1 MGVSF
6 QTKIPQSQGKLVRKE
21 RKNMDQTFF
30 IKLETEVFNAKKV
43 DGVLITS
50 PANMRKCSG
59 FRGEGIIY
67 VSKELKLVFT
77 DSRYVEAAKEE
88 CPEFEILLLKESLYE
103 TFISQIV
110 GRAGQERAAN
120 FSIGF
125 EDEWMTV
132 RDERTI
138 RALLKKYD
146 IPGMKLV
153 PLHKSLDRLRQIKSG
168 HEIQEI
174 ERAEHIGDEAFEM
187 IVRDLAKMRESRCFL
202 TEKQVAARL
211 EFFMRESGAEGTS
224 FDTIAASGI
233 HSSMPHAIPT
243 DRVLAEGDF
252 LTMDFGCRVN
262 GYCSDM
268 TRTVVIGHAG
278 ERQKEVYDI
287 VLRAQL
293 AAIKAVRPGVKCC
306 EIDRVARSVIEEAGY
321 GEQFGHALGHS
332 VGLMIHETP
341 CFSKK
346 DQTILEPGMV
356 ITVEPGIYME
366 GDFGVRIED
375 VVVITEDG
383 CRNITRSP
391 KALIE
396 M

>member
-1 MGVSF
+1 MN
-6 QTKIPQSQGKLVRKE
+6 QS
-21 RKNMDQTFF
+21 FF
-30 IKLETEVFNAKKV
+30 IKLETEVLDAKKM
-43 DGVLITS
+43 DGVLVTS

-59 FRGEGIIY
+59 FRGEGLVY

-77 DSRYVEAAKEE
+77 DSRYVEAAREE
-88 CPEFEILLLKESLYE
+88 CPEFEILLMEESLYE
-103 TFISQIV
+103 SFVSQIV
-110 GRAGQERAAN
+110 RRAGKERAARSA
-120 FSIGF
+120 FGF

-132 RDERTI
+132 RDARTI

-146 IPGMKLV
+146 IPGMKMV
-153 PLHKSLDRLRQIKSG
+153 PLHKSLDRLRQIKTG
-168 HEIQEI
+168 REIQEI
-174 ERAEHIGDEAFEM
+174 EKAEHIGDEAFGR
-187 IVRDLAKMRESRCFL
+187 IVRDLAKMRGSGCYL

-211 EFFMRESGAEGTS
+211 EFYMRELGAEGTS
-224 FDTIAASGI
+224 FDTIAAGGI

-268 TRTVVIGHAG
+268 TRTVVIGRAG
-278 ERQKEVYDI
+278 EKQKEVYDI

-293 AAIKAVRPGVKCC
+293 AGISAVRPGVKCC
-306 EIDRVARSVIEEAGY
+306 EIDHAARSVIAAAGY

-346 DQTILEPGMV
+346 DETVLEPGMV

-375 VVVITEDG
+375 VVVVTEDG
-383 CRNITRSP
+383 CRNITQSP
-391 KALIE
+391 KRLMEI
-396 M
+396 

>member
-1 MGVSF
+1 MKSMN
-6 QTKIPQSQGKLVRKE
+6 KS
-21 RKNMDQTFF
+21 FF
-30 IKLETEVFNAKKV
+30 IKLQTEVLEAKKT
-43 DGVLITS
+43 DGVLVTS

-59 FRGEGIIY
+59 FRGEGIVY

-77 DSRYVEAAKEE
+77 DSRYVEAAREE
-88 CPEFEILLLKESLYE
+88 CPEFEILLMEESLYE
-103 TFISQIV
+103 SFVSQIIR
-110 GRAGQERAAN
+110 RAGKERAAQSA
-120 FSIGF
+120 FGF

-132 RDERTI
+132 RDARTI

-146 IPGMKLV
+146 IPGMKMV
-153 PLHKSLDRLRQIKSG
+153 PLHKSLDRLRQIKTG
-168 HEIQEI
+168 CEIQEI
-174 ERAEHIGDEAFEM
+174 EKAERIGDEAFGR
-187 IVRDLAKMRESRCFL
+187 IVRDLAKMRGSGCYL

-211 EFFMRESGAEGTS
+211 EFYMRELGADGTS

-268 TRTVVIGHAG
+268 TRTVVIGCAG

-287 VLRAQL
+287 VLRAQV
-293 AAIKAVRPGVKCC
+293 AGISAVRPGVKCC
-306 EIDRVARSVIEEAGY
+306 EIDHAARSVIAAAGY

-346 DQTILEPGMV
+346 DETVLEPGMV

-375 VVVITEDG
+375 VVVVTEDG
-383 CRNITRSP
+383 CRNITQSP
-391 KALIE
+391 KKLMEI
-396 M
+396 

>member
-1 MGVSF
+1 MW
-6 QTKIPQSQGKLVRKE
+6 GKV
-21 RKNMDQTFF
+21 KNMNKAFF
-30 IKLETEVFNAKKV
+30 IKLETEVLNAKKT

-59 FRGEGIIY
+59 FRGEGIVY
-67 VSKELKLVFT
+67 ASKELKLVFT
-77 DSRYVEAAKEE
+77 DSRYVEAAREE
-88 CPEFEILLLKESLYE
+88 CPEFEVLLFDESLYE
-103 TFISQIV
+103 SFVSRIV
-110 GRAGQERAAN
+110 QRAGKERAAQ
-120 FSIGF
+120 FAVGF

-132 RDERTI
+132 RNERTI
-138 RALLKKYD
+138 RALLKKYGVE
-146 IPGMKLV
+146 GMKLV

-168 HEIQEI
+168 CEIQDI
-174 ERAEHIGDEAFEM
+174 ERAEHIGDETFGR
-187 IVRDLAKMRESRCFL
+187 IVRDLVQMRGSSCYL

-211 EFFMRESGAEGTS
+211 EFYMRELGAEGTS
-224 FDTIAASGI
+224 FDTIAASGV

-268 TRTVVIGHAG
+268 TRTVVIGHAS
-278 ERQKEVYDI
+278 EMQKEVYDI
-287 VLRAQL
+287 VLRAQQ
-293 AAIKAVRPGVKCC
+293 AGIGAVRPGAKCC
-306 EIDRVARSVIEEAGY
+306 EIDHAARSVIAGAGY

-346 DQTILEPGMV
+346 DETVLEPGMV
-356 ITVEPGIYME
+356 ITVEPGIYLE

-375 VVVITEDG
+375 VVVVTEEG
-383 CRNITRSP
+383 CRNITHSP
-391 KALIE
+391 KMLMEI
-396 M
+396 